1 MKFIG
6 IAVAQTS
13 PYKLTFISNEILSVG
28 EYVVIQSNDRKMLGI
43 ISQVYSENP
52 YITEAIIKPDYAKKI
67 ISLTSDNVKYKA
79 IVNILGEIT
88 ENGLTS
94 LKYPPEPSSDVYYA
108 DNEILK
114 IVFKAEDKNYV
125 RIGTLLNNP
134 NIPVYINL
142 SQAIVR
148 HLAILA
154 ITGAGKSNTV
164 SILIERIAEKNGT
177 VLIFDIHGEYK
188 NFKLKN
194 GKINLIEPIIN
205 PKLLEIEEIGAL
217 IGVDMD
223 NSPQM
228 YYILSDV
235 VENIRERYISND
247 LEDTLQDELLKDFI
261 GTIIKELEN
270 IKNDR
275 EKSKN
280 YDKNSL
286 FRLINR
292 LKNLKNKFGS
302 LFKDGATALLKR
314 INEGYINVLD
324 LSSIDEDKADII
336 INHILSAILS
346 DRKKTSNRHLNAPIV
361 CILEEAH
368 IFASAKRYTRSKYIL
383 NRIAR
388 EGRKF
393 GVGLWLVSQRPKGL
407 DPDILSQMNNMIIL
421 KLVEPE
427 DQLHVQRASENL
439 SQELLEYLPS
449 LNPGEAILI
458 GNMVKI
464 PVLVKIDKSNAK
476 IQGHD
481 PEVIEEWAKLK
492 FNIEFSNE

>member
-1 MKFIG
+1 M
-6 IAVAQTS
+6 
-13 PYKLTFISNEILSVG
+13 FISNDVLKVG
-28 EYVVIQSNDRKMLGI
+28 EYVVIQSKNRKMLGI

-52 YITEAIIKPDYAKKI
+52 YITEAIMKPDYVKKI
-67 ISLTSDNVKYKA
+67 RNLTSDSIKYKA

-88 ENGLTS
+88 EDGLTS
-94 LKYPPEPSSDVYYA
+94 LRYPPEPSSDIYYA
-108 DNEILK
+108 DNKILEL
-114 IVFKAEDKNYV
+114 VFKSKDRDYV

-134 NIPVYINL
+134 DIPVYINL
-142 SQAIVR
+142 SQAVIR

-164 SILIERIAEKNGT
+164 SILIEKISEKSGT
-177 VLIFDIHGEYK
+177 ALIFDVHGEYK

-194 GKINLIEPIIN
+194 GKIRVIEPTIN
-205 PKLLEIEEIGAL
+205 PKLLDIEEIGAL

-228 YYILSDV
+228 FYILGEVV
-235 VENIRERYISND
+235 VEVKQRYNSIYED
-247 LEDTLQDELLKDFI
+247 DTLGRELSKGFLDDL
-261 GTIIKELEN
+261 IKELER

-275 EKSKN
+275 EKLRN
-280 YDKNSL
+280 YDRNSL

-302 LFKDGATALLKR
+302 LFKDGGNEILTR
-314 INEGYINVLD
+314 IAEGFINVLD
-324 LSSIDEDKADII
+324 LSLIDEEKADII
-336 INHILSAILS
+336 INHVLGSILS
-346 DRKKTSNRHLNAPIV
+346 DRKKDSNKYLKAPIV

-368 IFASAKRYTRSKYIL
+368 LFASSKRHTRSKYML

-464 PVLVKIDKSNAK
+464 PVLVKIDKSSSK
-476 IQGHD
+476 IKGQD
-481 PEVIEEWAKLK
+481 PDVIGEWLRI
-492 FNIEFSNE
+492 NRIEF